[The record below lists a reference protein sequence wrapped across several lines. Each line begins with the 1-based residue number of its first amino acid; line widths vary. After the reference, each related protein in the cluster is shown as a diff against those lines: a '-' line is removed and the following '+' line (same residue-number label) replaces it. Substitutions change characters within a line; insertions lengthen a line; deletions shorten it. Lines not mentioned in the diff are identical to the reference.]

1 MPARTSNATTTT
13 GTTTAT
19 AVLPAV
25 PRPLELLEAL
35 LPLPEFD
42 RAAADDE
49 AAADDAAVPVL
60 DAVTT
65 TVLEGVLAVVTTTV
79 TAFV

>member
-1 MPARTSNATTTT
+1 MPARTSSATTTT

-25 PRPLELLEAL
+25 PSPLELLVPS

-42 RAAADDE
+42 SAAAEDE
-49 AAADDAAVPVL
+49 AAADEAAAPVL
-60 DAVTT
+60 DAVTIA
-65 TVLEGVLAVVTTTV
+65 VVEGVLAVVTMTV
-79 TAFV
+79 TALV